1 MPKYWPVFKLNVTQ
15 EVRTV
20 LSPLF
25 GNSFQFY
32 FSAIALFGH
41 VAALSF
47 QKKTK
52 KNKKQTHSSSF
63 PEVEFYV
70 EPLKACSNSPSLFLQ
85 FFRRWLRR
93 FGAEIQ
99 EMDLHLVTVCPV
111 SSAICYYPA
120 SACCTVYRTPWL
132 RPGHMRSPLLLSW
145 NCSYMNGS
153 YELWQ

>member
-1 MPKYWPVFKLNVTQ
+1 VTQ

-47 QKKTK
+47 HKKNKNKNKKT

-70 EPLKACSNSPSLFLQ
+70 EPLKACSNSPSLFPAASGFQ
-85 FFRRWLRR
+85 NVTS
-93 FGAEIQ
+93 EIQ
-99 EMDLHLVTVCPV
+99 SRDAGHGSASGYCL

-120 SACCTVYRTPWL
+120 VHVGCLSDTLIQATLAICVL
-132 RPGHMRSPLLLSW
+132 HRSRLV
-145 NCSYMNGS
+145 
-153 YELWQ
+153 

>member
-47 QKKTK
+47 QKKK
-52 KNKKQTHSSSF
+52 QKNKKQTHSSSF

-70 EPLKACSNSPSLFLQ
+70 EPLKACSNSPSQ
-85 FFRRWLRR
+85 FPAASGFQNVTS
-93 FGAEIQ
+93 EIQ
-99 EMDLHLVTVCPV
+99 SRDAGHGSASGYCL

-120 SACCTVYRTPWL
+120 VHVGYLSDTLIQATLAICVL
-132 RPGHMRSPLLLSW
+132 HRSRLV
-145 NCSYMNGS
+145 
-153 YELWQ
+153 